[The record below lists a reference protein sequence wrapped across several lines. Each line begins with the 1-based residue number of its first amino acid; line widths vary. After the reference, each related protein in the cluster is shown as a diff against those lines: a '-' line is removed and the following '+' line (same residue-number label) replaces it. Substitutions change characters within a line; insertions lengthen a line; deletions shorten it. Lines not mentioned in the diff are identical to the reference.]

1 MPIFENRLKVE
12 LGAQEVDLYFR
23 SNYDVIM
30 KAQIIQ
36 IGNSQGIR
44 IPKLLLEETHLA
56 GEVEMEVF
64 QGGILIRNVQKP
76 RGDWDAIF
84 KSMADSD
91 DDIAPAAK
99 ARTEFEKKEWQ
110 W

>member
-1 MPIFENRLKVE
+1 
-12 LGAQEVDLYFR
+12 
-23 SNYDVIM
+23 M

-44 IPKLLLEETHLA
+44 IPKILLEETGIS
-56 GEVEMEVF
+56 GEVELETSPD
-64 QGGILIRNVQKP
+64 GILIRNIKKP

-84 KSMADSD
+84 KKLAEVD
-91 DDIAPAAK
+91 DDQAIDGQSAGD
-99 ARTEFEKKEWQ
+99 FEKKEWQ

>member
-1 MPIFENRLKVE
+1 
-12 LGAQEVDLYFR
+12 
-23 SNYDVIM
+23 M

-44 IPKLLLEETHLA
+44 IPKILLEETDMS
-56 GEVEMEVF
+56 GEVDLVAVDE
-64 QGGILIRNVQKP
+64 GILIKNISKP

-84 KSMADSD
+84 MKLAETDED
-91 DDIAPAAK
+91 TDLFEQPA
-99 ARTEFEKKEWQ
+99 TNFEAKEWQ

>member
-1 MPIFENRLKVE
+1 
-12 LGAQEVDLYFR
+12 
-23 SNYDVIM
+23 M

-44 IPKLLLEETHLA
+44 IPKVLLEETGIS
-56 GEVEMEVF
+56 GEVELETSPD
-64 QGGILIRNVQKP
+64 GIIIRNIKKP

-84 KSMADSD
+84 KKLADTD
-91 DDIAPAAK
+91 DDHAVDIHGAG
-99 ARTEFEKKEWQ
+99 EFEKKEWQ